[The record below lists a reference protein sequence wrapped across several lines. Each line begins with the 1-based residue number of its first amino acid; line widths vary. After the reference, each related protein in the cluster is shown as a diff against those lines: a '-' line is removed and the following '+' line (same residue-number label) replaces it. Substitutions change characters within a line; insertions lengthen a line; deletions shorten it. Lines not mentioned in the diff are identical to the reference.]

1 MLLSRGRMKTLII
14 LSGFGTIKETGGSV
28 EFKAG
33 ETILIPAGYEG
44 VMHFSAES
52 EYLTVTI

>member
-1 MLLSRGRMKTLII
+1 MRTLII
-14 LSGFGTIKETGGSV
+14 LGGFGTIVDAGTTT

-33 ETILIPAGYEG
+33 ETILIPAIYEG
-44 VMHFSAES
+44 VMRFSAES